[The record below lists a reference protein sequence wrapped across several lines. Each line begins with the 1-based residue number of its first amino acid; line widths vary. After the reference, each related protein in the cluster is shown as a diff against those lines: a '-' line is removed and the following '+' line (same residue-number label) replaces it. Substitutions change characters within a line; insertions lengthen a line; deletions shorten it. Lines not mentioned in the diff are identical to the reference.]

1 MSRFDSARLAALMR
15 DLLARLL
22 RRPEDLLRFDD
33 VRERL
38 RLKHVVDRGTQEV
51 PIDRIVGTI
60 GREREFSRAFLPRE
74 ESLRERWEEIS
85 ELAEGQRG
93 FPPVELYL
101 VGEAYFVVD
110 GHHRVSVARVNA
122 APSIEARV
130 KEFLTPVP
138 LPADATVQDVVLRE
152 GQADFLETTGLVADR
167 VDDYRTTQGNG
178 YERLLDHISVHRYF
192 RGIELGRDVTW
203 EEAVASWRDTVYGP
217 VVETIRTS
225 EIMADF
231 PDDTET
237 DLYLF
242 TMDHLYYL
250 KQRYGE
256 QAGQAADAVEG
267 IREERKPR
275 RGTRKRRARD
285 RGK

>member
-15 DLLARLL
+15 DLLAHLL
-22 RRPEDLLRFDD
+22 NRPPDLLRFDD

-38 RLKHVVDRGTQEV
+38 RLKRVVDRGTQEV

-60 GREREFSRAFLPRE
+60 GREREFSRAFFPRE

-93 FPPVELYL
+93 FPPVELYQ
-101 VGEAYFVVD
+101 VGEVYFVVD
-110 GHHRVSVARVNA
+110 GHHRVSVARANA

-167 VDDYRTTQGNG
+167 ADDYRTTEGNG

-203 EEAVASWRDTVYGP
+203 EEAVASWRDTVYSP
-217 VVETIRTS
+217 VVETIRKS

-242 TMDHLYYL
+242 TMDHFYYL

-256 QAGQAADAVEG
+256 QAGQAADAVERV
-267 IREERKPR
+267 REERKPG
-275 RGTRKRRARD
+275 RGRKKRRTRD
-285 RGK
+285 LGK